1 MDKNEAQRELRRLL
15 DALNQ
20 NKALLN
26 TTLTRIFDL
35 EAKIRKLKAG
45 LNDSQPT
52 KIPNRTNKIRRP
64 SVVLSTLPQ
73 DAKRCN

>member
-1 MDKNEAQRELRRLL
+1 MDKNEVQRELRHLL

-45 LNDSQPT
+45 LNNSQPAT
-52 KIPNRTNKIRRP
+52 IPKRTNKTRSP
-64 SVVLSTLPQ
+64 SIVLSALPQ
-73 DAKRCN
+73 GTKRYN